1 MAACY
6 NESSIKQHNKEQKMI
21 KFNTSTNNWEAK
33 RNGKGAVIVRG
44 KSVERVKELLM
55 VKHAID
61 GNTFT
66 VVSHTD
72 APAVTLQS
80 TNTVSM
86 AIKKSEF
93 SVSERFRF
101 IAEFTKLC
109 AKGTI
114 PSMVITGSGGL
125 GKTHTVLNTLKDI
138 GLTEDTIGSVDGD
151 FVFCKGYS
159 TARNLYTTL
168 FHNNGKVI
176 IFDDCDSAFK
186 DPNSSNILKGAL
198 DSMERRIVS
207 WGAESK
213 DDSVPSRFEFIG
225 KVIFISNLEMY
236 KFPQAL
242 LSRSMLVDLTL
253 NPEEKLER
261 IEQIFTEE
269 SEYEADDKAEV
280 MEFIKKNAAK
290 FKDLNV
296 RSAFNALKMKVA
308 LGEGWERMAL
318 YSATIN

>member
-1 MAACY
+1 MITARY
-6 NESSIKQHNKEQKMI
+6 NSKYENYRA
-21 KFNTSTNNWEAK
+21 FV
-33 RNGKGAVIVRG
+33 NGKIVRG
-44 KSVERVKELLM
+44 QTKEKMAEKLKSKFGITDIVWDDSELNGSSQTITATS
-55 VKHAID
+55 VQDTNA
-61 GNTFT
+61 
-66 VVSHTD
+66 VSY
-72 APAVTLQS
+72 
-80 TNTVSM
+80 

-93 SVSERFRF
+93 SVSERFGF

-125 GKTHTVLNTLKDI
+125 GKTHTVLNTLKHI

-186 DPNSSNILKGAL
+186 DPISANILKGAL

-253 NPEEKLER
+253 NAEEKLER